1 MSDDH
6 DGVTDVVDI
15 VVTRTVTTATP
26 NNNATIDLCNDDD
39 DEGIM
44 DADYCTMAH
53 ATLTAEPSQ
62 KKKRRQQWTAGAEF
76 TPIVTKKKTT
86 AMMMTMTMTSDF
98 VRCVDRD
105 GTVHNE
111 AEQDD
116 HETRYRQALGPVRM
130 EFLSSSS
137 SAWPEFSAPHAFGTE
152 RRPLRRAR
160 FHEFLEYQLNLPI
173 NWSSSIFCRIPEA
186 RSDLLRILIT
196 GE

>member
-39 DEGIM
+39 EGIM
-44 DADYCTMAH
+44 DTYCTMVH
-53 ATLTAEPSQ
+53 ATLTAEPSK
-62 KKKRRQQWTAGAEF
+62 KKKRCQQWTASAEF
-76 TPIVTKKKTT
+76 TPLVTKKKTT
-86 AMMMTMTMTSDF
+86 AMMMTSDF

-105 GTVHNE
+105 GTVHHE

-137 SAWPEFSAPHAFGTE
+137 SSSAWPEFSSPHAFGTE
-152 RRPLRRAR
+152 RRPVVRRTL
-160 FHEFLEYQLNLPI
+160 FSEFLEYQLNLPI
-173 NWSSSIFCRIPEA
+173 NWSSSIFCRVPEA